1 MILIDSEGYRA
12 NVGIII
18 FNDDGKLFWAR
29 RVGQDAWQF
38 PQGGI
43 AQSESPEQAVYRELY
58 EETGLT
64 EKDVIIVAQTE
75 GWLRYNLPEHLVRRY
90 KHPVCIGQKQKWF
103 MLRLLANETS
113 FALDQNKRPEFDI
126 WKWTDYWTP
135 LKEVISFKREV
146 YKQALEFFEPTLL
159 SQQLNCKEEPGKQ
172 KEQF

>member
-1 MILIDSEGYRA
+1 MILIDSDGYRA

-29 RVGQDAWQF
+29 RIGQDAWQF

-43 AQSESPEQAVYRELY
+43 AYAESSEQAVYRELH

-64 EKDVIIVAQTE
+64 KKDVQIVAQTE

-90 KHPVCIGQKQKWF
+90 KRPVCIGQKQKWF
-103 MLRLLANETS
+103 MLRLVTNDES
-113 FALDQNKRPEFDI
+113 ISLDHNNRPEFDI

-135 LKEVISFKREV
+135 LNEVIPFKREV
-146 YKQALEFFEPTLL
+146 YKQALEFFEPTFLR
-159 SQQLNCKEEPGKQ
+159 Q
-172 KEQF
+172 KKDLQIK